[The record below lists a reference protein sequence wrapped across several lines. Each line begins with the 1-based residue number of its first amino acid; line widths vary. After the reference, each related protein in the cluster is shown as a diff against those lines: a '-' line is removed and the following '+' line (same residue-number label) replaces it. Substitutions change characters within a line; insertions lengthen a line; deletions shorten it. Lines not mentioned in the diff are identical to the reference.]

1 MIPGNP
7 RVYLCLEPVDMRR
20 SFDAL
25 ALIAQQRCGSHPQ
38 SGSLFCFMSRSGRRL
53 KLLWWERNGYCILYK
68 RLHGAR
74 FVLPDGA
81 SQSATSIPINRDQ
94 LSELLSGI
102 EWPEKFTK
110 PMIKH

>member
-25 ALIAQQRCGSHPQ
+25 ALLAQQRCGSHPQ
-38 SGSLFCFMSRSGRRL
+38 SGSLFCFLSRSGRRL

-68 RLHGAR
+68 RLHGAC

-81 SQSATSIPINRDQ
+81 SPGAESMSIDRDQ
-94 LSELLSGI
+94 LAALLSGI
-102 EWPEKFTK
+102 ELSEKHTK
-110 PMIKH
+110 RLIMH

>member
-7 RVYLCLEPVDMRR
+7 RVFLCLEPIDMRR

-25 ALIAQQRCGSHPQ
+25 ALLAQQRCGSHPQ
-38 SGSLFCFMSRSGRRL
+38 SGSLFCFLSRSGRRL

-74 FVLPDGA
+74 FVLPDSA
-81 SQSATSIPINRDQ
+81 SKEASAMPLDRSQ
-94 LSELLSGI
+94 LAELLAGI

-110 PMIKH
+110 RKITH